1 MEAIAIFAA
10 LQWECRAVLRRLRQV
25 ERRQLGALTLWVGRT
40 PAAREVWLMRTGMGT
55 ERAAAAAREALGAQA
70 FDLIVSTGCAGGLAP
85 ELAPGDLVVA
95 SGIAFDPQ
103 SYTPTAESARG
114 HVFATDVATRAGAM
128 RAAADAGLRCAEGAI
143 WCSATVLATAADKR
157 AAAARG
163 LIAVEM
169 EGAAIAD
176 CAVGAR
182 RPFLSVRSILDGVDH
197 ELHIGGQFTDP
208 SSGNLK
214 AATLAAYLATHP
226 GALPELLALQRM
238 QRAAEQSLA
247 MFFARWLDAQ

>member
-1 MEAIAIFAA
+1 METIAIFAA

-25 ERRQLGALTLWVGRT
+25 ERRLLGGLTLWVGRT
-40 PAAREVWLMRTGMGT
+40 PAAREVWLVRTGMGT
-55 ERAAAAAREALGAQA
+55 ERAAVAAQAALEAQA
-70 FDLIVSTGCAGGLAP
+70 FELMVSTGCAGGLAP

-95 SGIAFDPQ
+95 TGIAFDPE
-103 SYTPTAESARG
+103 SYIPTAESRDHA
-114 HVFATDVATRAGAM
+114 FPTDPAVRAGAM
-128 RAAADAGLRCAEGAI
+128 RAAADAGLRCAEGAV
-143 WCSATVLATAADKR
+143 WCSSTVLATAADKR

-176 CAVGAR
+176 CAGGAR
-182 RPFLSVRSILDGVDH
+182 LPFLSVRSILDGVDH
-197 ELHIGGQFTDP
+197 DLHLGGQFTDP
-208 SSGNLK
+208 ASGNLK

-247 MFFARWLDAQ
+247 MFFARWLDDR